1 MSRRPRLFPA
11 FLKLAGRPCVVVGA
25 GSVAAGK
32 ITSLLDCR
40 ARVTVIAPHA
50 CVSVEQLAANRR
62 IRWLPRRFTEGDLA
76 GAFLAVAATSDAAVN
91 RAVFLEA
98 QNCRI
103 LCNSVDDPS
112 NCDFYYPAVVRRG
125 PLEIAIST
133 SGESPALAQQIRC
146 EIEES
151 LDGAI
156 GEWVEDIG
164 EMRRAIL
171 AAFPPSDGRKRLLH
185 RLVYSGPRARE
196 ANRE

>member
-1 MSRRPRLFPA
+1 MRPRLFPA

-32 ITSLLDCR
+32 ITSLLDCG
-40 ARVTVIAPHA
+40 ARVTVIAPSA
-50 CVSVEQLAANRR
+50 CAAVEQLAANRR
-62 IRWLPRRFTEGDLA
+62 IRWLPRHFTEGDLA
-76 GAFLAVAATSDAAVN
+76 RAFLAVAATDDAAVN
-91 RAVFLEA
+91 RAVFVEA
-98 QNCRI
+98 QNCGI

-133 SGESPALAQQIRC
+133 SGESPALAQRIRC

-151 LDGAI
+151 LDGAV
-156 GEWVEDIG
+156 GEWVEDMG

-171 AAFPPSDGRKRLLH
+171 AALPRSDGRRRLLQQ
-185 RLVYSGPRARE
+185 LAQWGPWARKAE
-196 ANRE
+196 P